1 MDYSESELKAVNM
14 SLARIH
20 GFTASQGVKYN
31 TIKEQR
37 YRVELKRERKPL
49 DYLTD
54 LNLGEAK
61 WR

>member
-1 MDYSESELKAVNM
+1 MNDLEKQTLAI

-20 GFTASQGVKYN
+20 GFTPSEGVSYN

-54 LNLGEAK
+54 LKLGEAK